1 LASDGLWDVMS
12 SCGAVEYVLELQQ
25 DGHTRDEV
33 ATLLVEEALR
43 RGTYDNITV
52 VIIWLDQNHRSSSI
66 RHEHQ
71 ESSSI

>member
-1 LASDGLWDVMS
+1 
-12 SCGAVEYVLELQQ
+12 
-25 DGHTRDEV
+25 
-33 ATLLVEEALR
+33 LR

-66 RHEHQ
+66 RHETK